1 MSSRSLLNLA
11 MAGIAIGL
19 GLLTW
24 FRPGLEPPATPQPI
38 TTLSPGEI
46 NHIQVSRL
54 QRPELKF
61 TRQADAWLLAGDPP
75 LPASPF
81 QVQGLLALLQER
93 TERHYPAD
101 TLDLRELGLDP
112 PQASIIL
119 DNGTTL
125 LIGNTEPLDNMRY
138 VQYGATVYLVED
150 RYQHL
155 INADRTNFIERRLL
169 DENTIITRL
178 SLPDLTLAQAADG
191 VWKLTP
197 DNPDISPAAIQQLLV
212 NWQQASA
219 LYVRPYGP
227 GPASTRITLELA
239 DSDTPVVF
247 ELLSDTPEFILARPA
262 LGIQYHFSHA
272 TGERMLGFGDTVPAA
287 PADTIPGS

>member
-11 MAGIAIGL
+11 LAGIAICL
-19 GLLTW
+19 GLVTW

-38 TTLSPGEI
+38 TTLSPGEV
-46 NHIQVSRL
+46 NVIQVSRL
-54 QRPELKF
+54 QRPDLKF
-61 TRQADAWLLAGDPP
+61 TRQADAWLLAGDPS

-93 TERHYPAD
+93 TERHYPAA

-112 PQASIIL
+112 PQASLSL
-119 DNGTTL
+119 DSGTML
-125 LIGNTEPLDNMRY
+125 LLGNTDPLDNMRY
-138 VQYGATVYLVED
+138 VQYGTTVYLVED

-169 DENTIITRL
+169 DADAIITRL
-178 SLPDLTLAQAADG
+178 TLPDLTLVKAADG
-191 VWKLTP
+191 DWELVP
-197 DNPDISPAAIQQLLV
+197 ADRDVSAAAIQQLLV

-219 LYVRPYGP
+219 LYVRPYAP

-247 ELLSDTPEFILARPA
+247 ELLSDTPEFILARPD

-272 TGERMLGFGDTVPAA
+272 IGERLLGPAETVPIA
-287 PADTIPGS
+287 PADNIPGS